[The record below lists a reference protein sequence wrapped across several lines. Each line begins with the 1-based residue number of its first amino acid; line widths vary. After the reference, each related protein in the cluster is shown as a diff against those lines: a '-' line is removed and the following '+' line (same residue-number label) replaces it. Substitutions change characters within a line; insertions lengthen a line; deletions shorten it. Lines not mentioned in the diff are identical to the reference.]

1 MNHSVA
7 CINPRWYGNITF
19 EMNTAVW
26 TLLTSA
32 AQNYCNPLR
41 FTEKVQLPV
50 LSHFLGDSLPPPDNL
65 MLVQMLQKKK
75 QKHLKNPLAPG
86 LLNRFCQA
94 FIYLRNSHYF
104 HGQMDNVSTDRCEA
118 FGFSRPLLAYTDRSL
133 LSTSR
138 RPRNRCECF
147 WMHIFHWEKIN
158 KGQVV
163 VLGFLQQQKVP

>member
-1 MNHSVA
+1 MVWEHHLWNEHCCLNLIDFCCPELLQSFK
-7 CINPRWYGNITF
+7 IHREG
-19 EMNTAVW
+19 TAP
-26 TLLTSA
+26 
-32 AQNYCNPLR
+32 CPLSFPGR
-41 FTEKVQLPV
+41 QPSSTWQLNV
-50 LSHFLGDSLPPPDNL
+50 SSDASK
-65 MLVQMLQKKK
+65 KKK